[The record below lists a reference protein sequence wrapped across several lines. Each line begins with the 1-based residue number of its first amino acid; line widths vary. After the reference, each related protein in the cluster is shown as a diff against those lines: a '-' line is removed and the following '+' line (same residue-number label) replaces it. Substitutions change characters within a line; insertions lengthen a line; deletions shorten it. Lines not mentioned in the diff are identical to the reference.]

1 MYVFLRVR
9 FVRRF
14 HVRVLRVARPD
25 EAEARGL
32 LGGHHLGGRQLGR
45 VSISSIRAWCGL
57 GSDSLAFNQALGK
70 HAGVRGALL
79 RHGCNG
85 LVTCC
90 LWVHTGGVE
99 MDGLG
104 AKIATGFTG

>member
-45 VSISSIRAWCGL
+45 VSISSIRAWRGL

-79 RHGCNG
+79 RHGLG
-85 LVTCC
+85 TCC